1 VGRYVVGR
9 LVQAGV
15 TVAIVATV
23 TFALIHLAPGDPF
36 TQALDDP
43 AVSAEVRAL
52 WRAKYGLDLPL
63 YEQYWRYLL
72 NVARGDLGWSVTLHE
87 PVSAALAR
95 ALPSSLLLMGTAILL
110 SFAAGI
116 ALGVV
121 QAARPGSW
129 VDRALGTVSLFFHAL
144 PEFWLALMM
153 LLVFAYRL
161 PLFPVGNVVDPLLY
175 DYYTPWQKLVDR
187 LRHLVLPSATLALL
201 LTAGVARFQRAA
213 LLEVS
218 GEDFVRTARAK
229 GLGERR
235 VLLRHALRNALLP
248 VITLFGVTVPALVAG
263 AVFVEKV
270 FAWPGMGLLAV
281 SAIMTRDYWLVT
293 ACVVVVSAMV
303 ALGSLA
309 ADLLYAVAD
318 PRLRAR

>member
-9 LVQAGV
+9 LAQAGV
-15 TVAIVATV
+15 TVAFVATV

-36 TQALDDP
+36 TAALNDP
-43 AVSAEVRAL
+43 AISADIRAH
-52 WRAKYGLDLPL
+52 WRAVYGLDRPL
-63 YEQYWRYLL
+63 YEQYGRYLAS
-72 NVARGDLGWSVTLHE
+72 VARGDLGWSVSLHE
-87 PVSAALAR
+87 PVSHALGR
-95 ALPSSLLLMGTAILL
+95 ALPNTLLLMGTALLL
-110 SFAAGI
+110 SFAAGV

-129 VDRALGTVSLFFHAL
+129 ADRVLGGTSLFFYAL

-153 LLVFAYRL
+153 MLVFAYRL
-161 PLFPVGNVVDPLLY
+161 ALFPVGGMADALMY
-175 DYYTPWQKLVDR
+175 EYYTPWQKVLDR
-187 LRHLVLPSATLALL
+187 LHHLVLPAATLALL
-201 LTAGVARFQRAA
+201 LTAGVARYQRAA
-213 LLEVS
+213 LLDVG

-229 GLGERR
+229 GLSERR
-235 VLLRHALRNALLP
+235 ILLRHSLRNALLP
-248 VITLFGVTVPALVAG
+248 VITLFGVTVPALVGG

-309 ADLLYAVAD
+309 ADLLYAAAD
-318 PRLRAR
+318 PRLRTS